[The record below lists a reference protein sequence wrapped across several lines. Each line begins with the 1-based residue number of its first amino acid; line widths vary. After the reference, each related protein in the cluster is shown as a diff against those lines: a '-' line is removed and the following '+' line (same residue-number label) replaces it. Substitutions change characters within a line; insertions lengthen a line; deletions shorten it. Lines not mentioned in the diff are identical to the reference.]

1 MTQHLHQY
9 VLADS
14 TLGELRRILE
24 QCVEMPDD
32 AVVRAKVGFG
42 NPTGAKI
49 KNVTVIADEPG
60 LPVDFAAYFR
70 RGGDQP

>member
-1 MTQHLHQY
+1 MLDPTTLEIIVTQHLHQY

-24 QCVEMPDD
+24 QCAEMPDD

-42 NPTGAKI
+42 NLTGAKI
-49 KNVTVIADEPG
+49 KNVTVII
-60 LPVDFAAYFR
+60 DFQR
-70 RGGDQP
+70 TGDQP